1 MQLKKL
7 PFLAHTFSGALE
19 DWSKSSYDLLDF
31 RICHKTQGGERGKGK
46 GSWVYAVPLAT
57 ACYSSKFNL

>member
-31 RICHKTQGGERGKGK
+31 RICHETQGGERGKGA
-46 GSWVYAVPLAT
+46 GSMLYP
-57 ACYSSKFNL
+57 